1 MRDPVSKFESKY
13 YYSRNLPG
21 GKMYD
26 KIRSKLR
33 SDNGENSGLL
43 PPWISGLSK
52 EAWRRKPL
60 SECVLDPAD
69 GECPLETGAAH
80 DDLVLDL
87 TIVRVSSG
95 TVEMAFSF

>member
-26 KIRSKLR
+26 KIRTKLE
-33 SDNGENSGLL
+33 SNNKNGLL
-43 PPWISGLSK
+43 PPWMSGLSK

-69 GECPLETGAAH
+69 GECPLETGVAH

-87 TIVRVSSG
+87 TIVRL
-95 TVEMAFSF
+95 FSWNGRTGFFFF